1 MTRYTKAVKAFEQQI
16 VTAVNQCGLPPIV
29 CDLVLTNVLNE
40 VRKIEEKEEDSAPQD
55 GNESEVK
62 PNGVCENTVGEQ

>member
-1 MTRYTKAVKAFEQQI
+1 MTNYTKAVKAFEQQI

-40 VRKIEEKEEDSAPQD
+40 VRKIEEKEEDPAPQEQPV
-55 GNESEVK
+55 ESEVEPDGIYEDNMGK
-62 PNGVCENTVGEQ
+62 

>member
-40 VRKIEEKEEDSAPQD
+40 VRKIEEKEEEPAPQ
-55 GNESEVK
+55 GNVEESEVE
-62 PNGVCENTVGEQ
+62 PNGIFENSVEQ

>member
-1 MTRYTKAVKAFEQQI
+1 MTNYTKAVKAFEQQI

-40 VRKIEEKEEDSAPQD
+40 VRKIEEKEEDPAPQ
-55 GNESEVK
+55 GKPTESEVESD
-62 PNGVCENTVGEQ
+62 GVHEDNMG

>member
-1 MTRYTKAVKAFEQQI
+1 MTNYTKTVKAFEQQI

-40 VRKIEEKEEDSAPQD
+40 VRKIEEKEEDPKPHD
-55 GNESEVK
+55 NPVESEVE
-62 PNGVCENTVGEQ
+62 PNGVFENSVEQ

>member
-1 MTRYTKAVKAFEQQI
+1 MTNYTKAVKAFEQQI

-40 VRKIEEKEEDSAPQD
+40 VRKIEEKEEDHEPQESPV
-55 GNESEVK
+55 ESEVESD
-62 PNGVCENTVGEQ
+62 GVHEDNMG